1 MRQRSVPSPL
11 INFFFHSPRADT
23 DSFIFATFKPELD
36 DCVRLPLKEEWLRAG
51 RAGLL
56 EDPNSASEQSG
67 KFKIEGVWSA
77 AYMRSCKAYYLFNAP
92 VSDEETTTTTILKR
106 SDETLRMRS
115 IPHRALYSLQ
125 SESTGGSRLD
135 DLFGQDS
142 ARNAPSIR
150 LLQMKPTVGF
160 EVIMLNQSR
169 SVPHSINVKRIM
181 PVHFF

>member
-1 MRQRSVPSPL
+1 MRS
-11 INFFFHSPRADT
+11 
-23 DSFIFATFKPELD
+23 
-36 DCVRLPLKEEWLRAG
+36 PLKEEWLREG

-92 VSDEETTTTTILKR
+92 VSDEEETATAASR

-115 IPHRALYSLQ
+115 VPRRALYSLQ
-125 SESTGGSRLD
+125 QQSADDSTGGGGSRLD
-135 DLFGQDS
+135 ALFGQDS

-150 LLQMKPTVGF
+150 LLQMKPTLGF